1 MGEDFSEEPD
11 IGDIAIKAEN
21 LDIDSTRPSPIFS
34 AHSPSQ
40 ISANSSTAVTP
51 NQIPGDGSSQPPLVQ
66 THSPPNNTI
75 HGRAHPYSATS
86 DIHTRGHGGVG
97 GDSDHH
103 RQQKR
108 RPHTKSRNGC
118 MTCKRRRVKCD
129 ETRPVCR
136 NCTNLRLECRYAST
150 ATLGCADLQIMNLR
164 LLHHYVCEVAQTIAS
179 SGISTLSIWQI
190 DVPEM
195 GFKYPFL
202 MHAILMFSATHLA
215 QVDPKTYG
223 SVVTQHR
230 GEALSLLRSEVQKIN
245 GDNVDAL
252 VAASVLLIL
261 DAMANAAPPAE
272 MVQCSLPASTWLHH
286 VRGAA
291 TILLALGTLP
301 PTSKFYAF
309 MGIDLLDLANCVAP
323 HNAQGF
329 SSMRC
334 FTPELADLYPVHL
347 SSPYYPSL
355 AFLDKLLQQRMR
367 PDFILRVFSFPA
379 LMDGK
384 FVQLLARGDT
394 WARRIVAVY
403 YSLVRSYCN
412 EMKGQLWFLQG
423 VSKVLP
429 IDTDSKFGG
438 LGFVNDA
445 LPVSQSVDSI
455 LARFDAS
462 FAAANNEA
470 EAAMFSML
478 DIGAEN
484 GQNTRRS
491 AASQRRQQSAQ
502 QAFMNPNNL
511 PQTQTQQSS
520 HPASV
525 VSTPVMGPA
534 LGVNSQVPDML
545 PLSTYTSQDSNLGG
559 DSYGNN
565 LVDDPLSQIGGNT
578 LGMPSGPGGLGSNP
592 GNSGLP
598 TYGTSPPGMGV
609 GIMPGL
615 MSSTSRNSGGLP
627 FLGGSGY
634 GNPDMGF
641 QDTYGNAG
649 LEFDQDDGM
658 PL

>member
-1 MGEDFSEEPD
+1 MGGLSDGPG
-11 IGDIAIKAEN
+11 IIKSEN
-21 LDIDSTRPSPIFS
+21 LDTDSTKPSPSFA

-40 ISANSSTAVTP
+40 LSVNSSAAATP
-51 NQIPGDGSSQPPLVQ
+51 TQIMGDAASQPPTIQ
-66 THSPPNNTI
+66 THSPPSSSA
-75 HGRAHPYSATS
+75 HGRAHPYSAVS
-86 DIHTRGHGGVG
+86 DLHTRGLGGVS

-150 ATLGCADLQIMNLR
+150 ASLGCADLQTMNLR
-164 LLHHYVCEVAQTIAS
+164 LLHHYVCVVAQTIAS
-179 SGISTLSIWQI
+179 SGISTLNIWQI

-195 GFKYPFL
+195 GFNYPFL

-215 QVDPKTYG
+215 QTDPKTYG

-230 GEALSLLRSEVQKIN
+230 GEALSLLRTEVQKIN

-261 DAMANAAPPAE
+261 DAMANAAPPTE

-309 MGIDLLDLANCVAP
+309 MGIDLLDLANCAAP

-329 SSMRC
+329 SPMRC

-347 SSPYYPSL
+347 SSPYFPSL

-394 WARRIVAVY
+394 WARRIVSVY

-462 FAAANNEA
+462 FAAANSEA
-470 EAAMFSML
+470 EAAMFAML
-478 DIGAEN
+478 DIGTDN
-484 GQNTRRS
+484 GSSGGRGG
-491 AASQRRQQSAQ
+491 QQSAQ
-502 QAFMNPNNL
+502 RSFMNSNSL
-511 PQTQTQQSS
+511 SQSQTAPSS
-520 HPASV
+520 RTESV
-525 VSTPVMGPA
+525 VSTPVMRPTG
-534 LGVNSQVPDML
+534 LSSVGSQVPDIL
-545 PLSTYTSQDSNLGG
+545 PLNAYGSQDPNLAGE
-559 DSYGNN
+559 SYGSS
-565 LVDDPLSQIGGNT
+565 LVDDPLGQIGGSSSMG
-578 LGMPSGPGGLGSNP
+578 LSGGTGGFASNAT
-592 GNSGLP
+592 NASMSN
-598 TYGTSPPGMGV
+598 YGVSPPEMG

-615 MSSTSRNSGGLP
+615 MSSTPRNGGGFS
-627 FLGGSGY
+627 FLGGVGY
-634 GNPDMGF
+634 GNSDMGF
-641 QDTYGNAG
+641 QDNYGNAG
-649 LEFDQDDGM
+649 LGFDQDDEM